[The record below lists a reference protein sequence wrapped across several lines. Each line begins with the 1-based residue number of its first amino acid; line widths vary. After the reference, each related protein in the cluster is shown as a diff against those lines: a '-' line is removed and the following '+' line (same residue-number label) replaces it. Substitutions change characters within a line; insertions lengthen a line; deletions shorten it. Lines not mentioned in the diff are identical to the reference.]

1 MPASQSTHSTSP
13 SASTVNPWP
22 RQMWI
27 AGRWVDASD
36 GGTRE
41 LINPADGS
49 VLARVPE
56 ATAAD
61 VGAAVAAARAAF
73 DGGPWRALA
82 ARDRGTLLFKIA
94 EAIRARAQAFAE
106 TDARNMG
113 KPIVEAEFDVSDA
126 AHCFEYYGG
135 LATKIHGETLEVPDN
150 ALSMVVREPVGV
162 VGQIIPWNYPLLMA
176 AWKLAPALAAG
187 CTAVLKPAEQ
197 TPLSALMLAE
207 IFEAVELPPGVV
219 NIVTGGG
226 PVAGAALVSDP
237 RVDKIAF
244 TGGLDTGRLVIKS
257 AADTIKRMSIELG
270 GKNPNIVFADADFE
284 AAVDGALFGA
294 FANQGEVCSAG
305 SRLLVQRSIYDRML
319 TALADKASR
328 IRLGDPMDRETK
340 MGPLVTREHR
350 EKVLGYIDVGRREG
364 RLLTGGGVPSHG
376 GLARGWFVEPTIF
389 ADVDNK
395 ARIAQEEIF
404 GPVLT
409 VIPFDDE
416 AEAVRVANDTPYG
429 LAGAVWTRDV
439 YRGIR
444 VLKQIRAGILWL
456 NTYHPTYNEA
466 PWGGY
471 KQSGFGR
478 ELGPYGLEHYLE
490 TKQINLNL
498 SEAPIGWY

>member
-1 MPASQSTHSTSP
+1 
-13 SASTVNPWP
+13 V
-22 RQMWI
+22 
-27 AGRWVDASD
+27 
-36 GGTRE
+36 
-41 LINPADGS
+41 INPADGS
-49 VLARVPE
+49 VLARVPD
-56 ATAAD
+56 ATAEDVARA
-61 VGAAVAAARAAF
+61 VGAARTAF
-73 DGGPWRALA
+73 DGGPWPRMA

-94 EAIRARAQAFAE
+94 EAIRARAAAFAE
-106 TDARNMG
+106 ADTRNMG
-113 KPIVEAEFDVSDA
+113 KPIVEAEFDVADA

-135 LATKIHGETLEVPDN
+135 LASKIHGETLDVPDN

-197 TPLSALMLAE
+197 TPMSALMLADL
-207 IFEAVELPPGVV
+207 FTTLDLPEGVV
-219 NIVTGGG
+219 TIVTGDG
-226 PVAGAALVSDP
+226 PVAGAALVADP

-244 TGGLDTGRLVIKS
+244 TGGVDTGRLVIKG

-305 SRLLVQRSIYDRML
+305 SRLLVERSIYDRML
-319 TALADKASR
+319 AALVEKASR
-328 IRLGDPMDRETK
+328 IRVGDPMDRETK
-340 MGPLVTREHR
+340 MGPLVTREHQD
-350 EKVLGYIDVGRREG
+350 KVLGYIGIGRGEG
-364 RLLTGGGVPSHG
+364 RLITGGGRP
-376 GLARGWFVEPTIF
+376 RGRDLERGFFVEPTIF
-389 ADVDNK
+389 ADVDNR

-404 GPVLT
+404 GPVLV
-409 VIPFDDE
+409 VIPFADE
-416 AEAVRVANDTPYG
+416 AEAIRIANDTPYG

-439 YRGIR
+439 FRGIR

-498 SEAPIGWY
+498 SEAPIAWY

>member
-1 MPASQSTHSTSP
+1 MADTKK
-13 SASTVNPWP
+13 
-22 RQMWI
+22 MWI
-27 AGRWVDASD
+27 DNAWVDASD

-41 LINPADGS
+41 VINPADGT
-49 VLARVPE
+49 VIAKVPE
-56 ATAAD
+56 ATDAD
-61 VGAAVAAARAAF
+61 VKRAIGAARRAF
-73 DGGPWRALA
+73 DEGPWPRMA
-82 ARDRGTLLFKIA
+82 ARDRGTLLFRVA
-94 EAIRARAQAFAE
+94 EAIRARAAEFAE
-106 TDARNMG
+106 IDTRNMG
-113 KPIVEAEFDVSDA
+113 KPIVEAEFDVNDA

-135 LATKIHGETLEVPDN
+135 LASKIHGETLEVPDN

-176 AWKLAPALAAG
+176 AWKLGPALAAG

-197 TPLSALMLAE
+197 TPLSALMLAG
-207 IFEAVELPPGVV
+207 IFQSLDLPPGVV
-219 NIVTGGG
+219 NIVTGDG
-226 PVAGAALVSDP
+226 PTAGAALVTDP

-244 TGGLDTGRLVIKS
+244 TGGVDTGRLVIRG

-270 GKNPNIVFADADFE
+270 GKNPNVVFADADFD

-305 SRLLVQRSIYDRML
+305 SRLLVERPIYDRML
-319 TALADKASR
+319 QALADKIGR
-328 IRLGDPMDRETK
+328 ITLGDPMSRDTK
-340 MGPLVTREHR
+340 MGPLVTKEHQQ
-350 EKVLGYIDVGRREG
+350 KVLEYIDVGKKEG
-364 RLLTGGGVPSHG
+364 RLIAGGGRPKDGS
-376 GLARGWFVEPTIF
+376 LSRGWFVEPTVF
-389 ADVDNK
+389 ADVKNS

-409 VIPFDDE
+409 VIPFEDE
-416 AEAVRVANDTPYG
+416 AEAVRIANDTPYG
-429 LAGAVWTRDV
+429 LAGAVWSRDV
-439 YRGIR
+439 FRGIR

-498 SEAPIGWY
+498 TEAPIGWY

>member
-1 MPASQSTHSTSP
+1 
-13 SASTVNPWP
+13 
-22 RQMWI
+22 MWI
-27 AGRWVDASD
+27 GGEWVAASD
-36 GGTRE
+36 CGLRE
-41 LINPADGS
+41 VINPADGS
-49 VLARVPE
+49 VMARVPE
-56 ATAAD
+56 ATKAD
-61 VGAAVAAARAAF
+61 VDKAVRAARKAF
-73 DGGPWRALA
+73 DEGPWPKGM
-82 ARDRGTLLFKIA
+82 ARDRGTVLFKVA

-106 TDARNMG
+106 IDTRNMG
-113 KPIVEAEFDVSDA
+113 KPIVEAEFDVNDA

-150 ALSMVVREPVGV
+150 ALSMVLREPVGV

-187 CTAVLKPAEQ
+187 CTVVLKPAEQ

-207 IFEAVELPPGVV
+207 IFESLDLPPGVV
-219 NIVTGGG
+219 NILTGDG
-226 PVAGAALVSDP
+226 PTAGASLVTHP
-237 RVDKIAF
+237 QVDKIAF
-244 TGGLDTGRLVIKS
+244 TGGVDTGRLVIKG

-270 GKNPNIVFADADFE
+270 GKNPNVVFADADFE

-305 SRLLVQRSIYDRML
+305 SRLLVERSIYDRMVG
-319 TALADKASR
+319 ALADKTRR

-340 MGPLVTREHR
+340 MGPLVTQEHQQ
-350 EKVLGYIDVGRREG
+350 KVLGYIDVGKKEG
-364 RLLTGGGVPSHG
+364 RLLVGGGKPAGDLS
-376 GLARGWFVEPTIF
+376 RGWYVEPTIF
-389 ADVDNK
+389 ADVDNR

-404 GPVLT
+404 GPVLV
-409 VIPFDDE
+409 VIPFADE
-416 AEAVRVANDTPYG
+416 AEAIKLANDTPYG

-439 YRGIR
+439 YKGIR

>member
-1 MPASQSTHSTSP
+1 MREVINPANGSVIARVPDATAEDVRH
-13 SASTVNPWP
+13 AVGKAREAFDDGPWP
-22 RQMWI
+22 RLP
-27 AGRWVDASD
+27 A
-36 GGTRE
+36 RE
-41 LINPADGS
+41 
-49 VLARVPE
+49 
-56 ATAAD
+56 
-61 VGAAVAAARAAF
+61 
-73 DGGPWRALA
+73 
-82 ARDRGTLLFKIA
+82 RGTLLFKIA
-94 EAIRARAQAFAE
+94 EAIRAKAAEFAE
-106 TDARNMG
+106 VDTRNMG
-113 KPIVEAEFDVSDA
+113 KPIVEAEFDVADA

-135 LATKIHGETLEVPDN
+135 LASKIHGETLDVPDN

-187 CTAVLKPAEQ
+187 CTTVLKPAEQ
-197 TPLSALMLAE
+197 TPMSALVLGDLLKTLDVPE
-207 IFEAVELPPGVV
+207 GVV
-219 NIVTGGG
+219 NIVTGDG
-226 PVAGAALVSDP
+226 PVAGGTLVTDP

-244 TGGLDTGRLVIKS
+244 TGGVDTGRLVIKG

-270 GKNPNIVFADADFE
+270 GKNPNVVFADADFD

-305 SRLLVQRSIYDRML
+305 SRLLVERPIYSRML
-319 TALADKASR
+319 EALVEKARR
-328 IRLGDPMDRETK
+328 IRIGDPLDRETK
-340 MGPLVTREHR
+340 MGPLVTREHQ
-350 EKVLGYIDVGRREG
+350 EKVLHYIDVGKREG
-364 RLLTGGGVPSHG
+364 RLITGGGTPRDSALSKG
-376 GLARGWFVEPTIF
+376 FFVEPTIF
-389 ADVDNK
+389 ADVDNR

-404 GPVLT
+404 GPVL
-409 VIPFDDE
+409 VVVPFESE
-416 AEAVRVANDTPYG
+416 ADAVRIANDTPYG

-439 YRGIR
+439 FRGIR

>member
-1 MPASQSTHSTSP
+1 
-13 SASTVNPWP
+13 
-22 RQMWI
+22 MWI
-27 AGRWVDASD
+27 ANSWTDAR
-36 GGTRE
+36 GGLTRE
-41 LINPADGS
+41 VINPADGS

-56 ATAAD
+56 ASAD
-61 VGAAVAAARAAF
+61 DVRNAIAAARTAF
-73 DGGPWRALA
+73 DDGPWPRMTG
-82 ARDRGTLLFKIA
+82 RERGSILFRIA
-94 EAIRARAQAFAE
+94 EAIRARAASLAE
-106 TDARNMG
+106 LDTRNMG

-187 CTAVLKPAEQ
+187 CTVVLKPAEQ
-197 TPLSALMLAE
+197 TPLSALVLAE
-207 IFEAVELPPGVV
+207 ILESLDLPPGVV
-219 NIVTGGG
+219 NVVTGDG
-226 PVAGAALVSDP
+226 PVAGATLVTDP

-244 TGGLDTGRLVIKS
+244 TGGVDTGRLVIRG

-270 GKNPNIVFADADFE
+270 GKNPNVVFADADFE

-305 SRLLVQRSIYDRML
+305 SRLLVERSIYDRML
-319 TALADKASR
+319 EALVEKTAR
-328 IRLGDPMDRETK
+328 IRLGEPLDRETK

-350 EKVLGYIDVGRREG
+350 EKVLEYIGIGRTEG
-364 RLLTGGGVPSHG
+364 RLLAGGGAPPNPELSK
-376 GLARGWFVEPTIF
+376 GWYVEPTIF
-389 ADVDNK
+389 ADVNNS

-404 GPVLT
+404 GPVLV
-409 VIPFDDE
+409 VIPFADE
-416 AEAVRVANDTPYG
+416 AEAVRLANDTPYG
-429 LAGAVWTRDV
+429 LAGAVWTRNV
-439 YRGIR
+439 FRGIR

-478 ELGPYGLEHYLE
+478 ELGSYGLEHYLE

-498 SEAPIGWY
+498 SEAPLAWY

>member
-1 MPASQSTHSTSP
+1 MPHK
-13 SASTVNPWP
+13 
-22 RQMWI
+22 MWI
-27 AGRWVDASD
+27 ANTWSDAAR
-36 GGTRE
+36 GATRE
-41 LINPADGS
+41 IINPTDGS

-56 ATAAD
+56 ATADD
-61 VGAAVAAARAAF
+61 VRQAIAAARAAF
-73 DGGPWRALA
+73 DGGSWPRLSG
-82 ARDRGTLLFKIA
+82 RDRGSILFRIA
-94 EAIRARAQAFAE
+94 EAIRSRAATLAE
-106 TDARNMG
+106 LDTRNMG

-187 CTAVLKPAEQ
+187 CTVVLKPAEQ
-197 TPLSALMLAE
+197 TPLSALVLAE
-207 IFEAVELPPGVV
+207 ILESLDLPPGVV
-219 NIVTGGG
+219 NIVTGDG
-226 PVAGAALVSDP
+226 PVAGATLVTDP

-244 TGGLDTGRLVIKS
+244 TGGVDTGRLVIRG
-257 AADTIKRMSIELG
+257 AAETIKRMSIELG
-270 GKNPNIVFADADFE
+270 GKNPNIVFADADFD

-305 SRLLVQRSIYDRML
+305 SRLLVERSIYDRML
-319 TALADKASR
+319 DALVEKTAR
-328 IRLGDPMDRETK
+328 IRLGDPLDRETK
-340 MGPLVTREHR
+340 MGPLVTSEHR
-350 EKVLGYIDVGRREG
+350 DKVLEYIGVGRKEG
-364 RLLTGGGVPSHG
+364 RLLVGGGAPPNPELSK
-376 GLARGWFVEPTIF
+376 GWYVEPTIF
-389 ADVDNK
+389 ADVNNS

-404 GPVLT
+404 GPVLV
-409 VIPFDDE
+409 VIPFSDE
-416 AEAVRVANDTPYG
+416 AEAVRIANDTPYG
-429 LAGAVWTRDV
+429 LAGAVWTRNV
-439 YRGIR
+439 FRGIR

-498 SEAPIGWY
+498 SEAPLAWY

>member
-1 MPASQSTHSTSP
+1 
-13 SASTVNPWP
+13 
-22 RQMWI
+22 MWI
-27 AGRWVDASD
+27 DNTWSDASD

-41 LINPADGS
+41 LINPTDGS

-56 ATAAD
+56 ATVED
-61 VGAAVAAARAAF
+61 VERAIGAARRAFDEGPWPRMAARE
-73 DGGPWRALA
+73 
-82 ARDRGTLLFKIA
+82 RGTLLFKVA
-94 EAIRARAQAFAE
+94 EAIRARTSAFAE
-106 TDARNMG
+106 IDTRNMG
-113 KPIVEAEFDVSDA
+113 KPIVEAEFDVADA
-126 AHCFEYYGG
+126 AHCFEYYAGM
-135 LATKIHGETLEVPDN
+135 ASKIHGETLDVPDN

-207 IFEAVELPPGVV
+207 IFETLDVPAGVV
-219 NIVTGGG
+219 NVVTGDG
-226 PVAGAALVSDP
+226 PTAGATLVTDP

-244 TGGLDTGRLVIKS
+244 TGGVDTGRRVIRG
-257 AADTIKRMSIELG
+257 AAETIKRMSIELG
-270 GKNPNIVFADADFE
+270 GKNPNIVFADADFD

-305 SRLLVQRSIYDRML
+305 SRLLVERSIYDRML
-319 TALADKASR
+319 DALVEKSAR
-328 IRLGDPMDRETK
+328 IRLGDPMQRETK
-340 MGPLVTREHR
+340 MGPLVTKEHQ
-350 EKVLGYIDVGRREG
+350 EKVLGYIEIGKREG
-364 RLLTGGGVPSHG
+364 RLLTGGGTPKDASLG
-376 GLARGWFVEPTIF
+376 RGYFVQPTIF
-389 ADVDNK
+389 ADVKNS

-409 VIPFDDE
+409 VIPFEDE
-416 AEAVRVANDTPYG
+416 AEAVRIANDTPFG
-429 LAGAVWTRDV
+429 LAGAVWSRDV
-439 YRGIR
+439 FRGIR

-498 SEAPIGWY
+498 TETPIGWY

>member
-1 MPASQSTHSTSP
+1 MPQLD
-13 SASTVNPWP
+13 
-22 RQMWI
+22 MWI
-27 AGRWVDASD
+27 GGRWVRASD
-36 GGTRE
+36 GRTRE
-41 LINPADGS
+41 VVNPTDGS
-49 VLARVPE
+49 VISSVPE
-56 ATAAD
+56 ATPAD
-61 VGAAVAAARAAF
+61 VGSAVAAARAAR
-73 DGGPWRALA
+73 DTGPWPQLL
-82 ARDRGTLLFKIA
+82 ARDRGTLLLKAA
-94 EAIRARAQAFAE
+94 EAIRRLAAELAQ
-106 TDARNMG
+106 TDTRNMG
-113 KPIVEAEFDVSDA
+113 KPIVEAEFDVADA

-150 ALSMVVREPVGV
+150 ALSLVVREAVGV

-176 AWKLAPALAAG
+176 AWKVAPALAAG
-187 CTAVLKPAEQ
+187 CTVVLKPAEQ
-197 TPLSALMLAE
+197 TPLSALMLARILE
-207 IFEAVELPPGVV
+207 SLDLPPGVV
-219 NIVTGGG
+219 NVVTGDG
-226 PVAGAALVSDP
+226 PTAGAALVTDP

-244 TGGLDTGRLVIKS
+244 TGGVDTGRAVIKG

-319 TALADKASR
+319 QALSDKVPR
-328 IRLGDPMDRETK
+328 IRLGDPLDRETK
-340 MGPLVTREHR
+340 MGPLVTREHQQ
-350 EKVLGYIDVGRREG
+350 KVLDYIEVGRGEG
-364 RLLTGGGVPSHG
+364 RLITGGSVPAGTAFSKG
-376 GLARGWFVEPTIF
+376 FFVAPTIF
-389 ADVDNK
+389 ADVDNR

-404 GPVLT
+404 GPVLV

-416 AEAVRVANDTPYG
+416 AEAVRLANDTPYG

-439 YRGIR
+439 FRGIR

-478 ELGPYGLEHYLE
+478 ELGPYGLEQYLE
-490 TKQINLNL
+490 TKQININL

>member
-1 MPASQSTHSTSP
+1 MSSTK
-13 SASTVNPWP
+13 
-22 RQMWI
+22 MWI
-27 AGRWVDASD
+27 DNAWVDVSD
-36 GGTRE
+36 GSTRE
-41 LINPADGS
+41 VINPADGS
-49 VLARVPE
+49 VIARVPE

-61 VGAAVAAARAAF
+61 VSRAVAAARRAF
-73 DGGPWRALA
+73 DAGPWPRMA
-82 ARDRGTLLFKIA
+82 ARDRGTLLFRVA
-94 EAIRARAQAFAE
+94 EAIRARAAEFAE
-106 TDARNMG
+106 TDTRNMG
-113 KPIVEAEFDVSDA
+113 KPIVEAEFDVNDA

-135 LATKIHGETLEVPDN
+135 LASKIHGETLEVPDN

-176 AWKLAPALAAG
+176 AWKLGPALAAG

-207 IFEAVELPPGVV
+207 IFQSLDLPPGVV
-219 NIVTGGG
+219 NIVTGDG
-226 PVAGAALVSDP
+226 PTAGAALVTDR

-244 TGGLDTGRLVIKS
+244 TGGVDTGKLVIRG
-257 AADTIKRMSIELG
+257 AAETIKRMSIELG

-305 SRLLVQRSIYDRML
+305 SRLLVERSIYDRML
-319 TALADKASR
+319 TAIADKVGR
-328 IRLGDPMDRETK
+328 ITLGDPMSRDTK
-340 MGPLVTREHR
+340 MGPLVTKEHQ
-350 EKVLGYIDVGRREG
+350 EKVLGYIDVGRKEG
-364 RLLTGGGVPSHG
+364 RLVTGGGKPADTA
-376 GLARGWFVEPTIF
+376 LARGWYVEPTVF
-389 ADVDNK
+389 ADVDNS

-416 AEAVRVANDTPYG
+416 ADAIRIANDTPYG
-429 LAGAVWTRDV
+429 LAGAVWSRDV
-439 YRGIR
+439 FRGIR

-478 ELGPYGLEHYLE
+478 ELGAYGLEQYLE

-498 SEAPIGWY
+498 TEAPIGWY

>member
-1 MPASQSTHSTSP
+1 MAPCK
-13 SASTVNPWP
+13 
-22 RQMWI
+22 MWI
-27 AGRWVDASD
+27 DGEWMDARS
-36 GGTRE
+36 GATRDV
-41 LINPADGS
+41 INPANGS

-56 ATAAD
+56 AGAED
-61 VGAAVAAARAAF
+61 VRHAVARARVAF
-73 DGGPWRALA
+73 EEGPWRSLA
-82 ARDRGTLLFKIA
+82 ARERGTLLFRIA
-94 EAIRARAQAFAE
+94 EGIRANAAAFAE
-106 TDARNMG
+106 MDTRNMG
-113 KPIVEAEFDVSDA
+113 KPIVEAEFDVADA

-135 LATKIHGETLEVPDN
+135 LASKIHGETLDVPDN
-150 ALSMVVREPVGV
+150 ALSLVVREPVGV

-197 TPLSALMLAE
+197 TPMSALMLGE
-207 IFEAVELPPGVV
+207 LVESLDLPRGVV
-219 NIVTGGG
+219 NIVTGDG
-226 PVAGAALVSDP
+226 PVAGAALVADP
-237 RVDKIAF
+237 GVDKVAF
-244 TGGLDTGRLVIKS
+244 TGGVDTGRLVIKS

-270 GKNPNIVFADADFE
+270 GKNPNIVFADADFD

-305 SRLLVQRSIYDRML
+305 SRLLVERSIYDRML
-319 TALADKASR
+319 DALAGKWDR
-328 IRLGDPMDRETK
+328 IRVGDPLDRATK

-350 EKVLGYIDVGRREG
+350 QKVLDYIEVGKREG
-364 RLLTGGGVPSHG
+364 RLIAGGGVPDGAS
-376 GLARGWFVEPTIF
+376 LANGWYVEPTIF
-389 ADVDNK
+389 ADVDCK

-404 GPVLT
+404 GPVLA

-416 AEAVRVANDTPYG
+416 ADAVRMANDTPYG

-439 YRGIR
+439 FRGIR

-478 ELGPYGLEHYLE
+478 ELGSYGLEHYLE

-498 SEAPIGWY
+498 SEAPIAWY

>member
-1 MPASQSTHSTSP
+1 MSP
-13 SASTVNPWP
+13 TK
-22 RQMWI
+22 MWI
-27 AGRWVDASD
+27 DNAWVDASD

-41 LINPADGS
+41 VINPADGT
-49 VLARVPE
+49 VIARVPE

-61 VGAAVAAARAAF
+61 VSRAIAAARRAF
-73 DGGPWRALA
+73 DEGPWPRMA
-82 ARDRGTLLFKIA
+82 ARDRGTLLFRVA
-94 EAIRARAQAFAE
+94 EAIRARSAEFAE
-106 TDARNMG
+106 TETRNMG

-135 LATKIHGETLEVPDN
+135 MASKIHGETLEVPDN

-187 CTAVLKPAEQ
+187 CTAILKPAEQ
-197 TPLSALMLAE
+197 TPLSALILAE
-207 IFEAVELPPGVV
+207 IFQSLDLPPGVV
-219 NIVTGGG
+219 NIVTGDGPTAGG
-226 PVAGAALVSDP
+226 GLVTDP

-244 TGGLDTGRLVIKS
+244 TGGVDTGKLVIRG
-257 AADTIKRMSIELG
+257 AAETIKRMSIELG

-305 SRLLVQRSIYDRML
+305 SRLLVERPIYDRML
-319 TALADKASR
+319 QAIADKIGR
-328 IRLGDPMDRETK
+328 ITLGDPLNRDTK
-340 MGPLVTREHR
+340 MGPLVTKEHQ
-350 EKVLGYIDVGRREG
+350 EKVLGYIEIGRKEG
-364 RLLTGGGVPSHG
+364 RLVTGGGRPKDAALS
-376 GLARGWFVEPTIF
+376 RGWYVEPTVF
-389 ADVDNK
+389 ADVKNS

-409 VIPFDDE
+409 VIPFEDE
-416 AEAVRVANDTPYG
+416 AEAVRIANDTPYG
-429 LAGAVWTRDV
+429 LAGAVWSRDV
-439 YRGIR
+439 FRGIR

-478 ELGPYGLEHYLE
+478 ELGHYGLENYLE

-498 SEAPIGWY
+498 TEAPIGWY